1 MSLVAYGSDSD
12 SETSD
17 VEEAQGPPPVK
28 IIPKISPPSKPID
41 DNISDEEDA
50 QVSGRHNDEDFFDLP
65 VEPDIL
71 SLISEKLP
79 HTKLKSAQQTFVD
92 EAEDTF
98 AIPEKKDYGDK
109 PEEPPAKK
117 KKRQGPVQ
125 IVLPALAKLDEED
138 EPRQGERE
146 KKQPSKSGSGL
157 FSLLPAPKNS
167 FTRKPSSKVMESAST
182 AKTSALLT
190 ATQSENNLKPQGVR
204 KVGLVPHRVAN
215 PVKPQTQVKKDN
227 SDSDDDDGDYLNM
240 NSSSYFPAPSSV
252 PRPGV
257 GSSMMT
263 VNPVPG
269 GSSSHNIYKYE
280 RIPSAGPAQGPAPPV
295 HISEELLGPA
305 VAPYPP
311 PAPAHPNAGKFVENE
326 EAIMR
331 LAGKQNKLREM
342 KEENVK
348 IVDVNE
354 EDMRG
359 DPRVWLTKA
368 MTEEKAPRPTGK
380 GPKGLARSRH
390 QITYLAHQA
399 KERDW
404 ELRQEWATA
413 RENKRASAN
422 KYGF

>member
-17 VEEAQGPPPVK
+17 VEETQGPPSVKIVPKNIPPVK
-28 IIPKISPPSKPID
+28 DID

-50 QVSGRHNDEDFFDLP
+50 QVSGRHNEDFFDIP
-65 VEPDIL
+65 AEPDIL

-92 EAEDTF
+92 EAEDTS

-138 EPRQGERE
+138 EPRQGEKER
-146 KKQPSKSGSGL
+146 KQPSKSGSGL
-157 FSLLPAPKNS
+157 FSLLPAPKNC
-167 FTRKPSSKVMESAST
+167 FTRKPSSTVMESAST

-215 PVKPQTQVKKDN
+215 PVKPQTQAKKDN

-280 RIPSAGPAQGPAPPV
+280 RIPSAGPAPPV

-311 PAPAHPNAGKFVENE
+311 PAPAHPSA
-326 EAIMR
+326 
-331 LAGKQNKLREM
+331 
-342 KEENVK
+342 
-348 IVDVNE
+348 
-354 EDMRG
+354 
-359 DPRVWLTKA
+359 
-368 MTEEKAPRPTGK
+368 
-380 GPKGLARSRH
+380 GLAESIK
-390 QITYLAHQA
+390 IT
-399 KERDW
+399 
-404 ELRQEWATA
+404 T
-413 RENKRASAN
+413 KRV
-422 KYGF
+422 GC

>member
-1 MSLVAYGSDSD
+1 MALSLVAYGSDSD

-17 VEEAQGPPPVK
+17 VEETQGAPPVK
-28 IIPKISPPSKPID
+28 IVPKILPTSKSID
-41 DNISDEEDA
+41 DNISDEEDS
-50 QVSGRHNDEDFFDLP
+50 QVSGSHNNEDFFDIP
-65 VEPDIL
+65 AEPDIL

-92 EAEDTF
+92 DAEDTS

-138 EPRQGERE
+138 EPRQGEKER
-146 KKQPSKSGSGL
+146 KQPSKSGSGL

-167 FTRKPSSKVMESAST
+167 FTRKPSSTVMESAST

-215 PVKPQTQVKKDN
+215 PVKPQTQAKKDN
-227 SDSDDDDGDYLNM
+227 SDSEDDDGDYLNM

-280 RIPSAGPAQGPAPPV
+280 RIPSAGPAHGPAPPV

-311 PAPAHPNAGKFVENE
+311 PAPAHPSAGKAESTKIKIIIFYGVSGKFVEDE

-399 KERDW
+399 KERQV
-404 ELRQEWATA
+404 LT
-413 RENKRASAN
+413 
-422 KYGF
+422 

>member
-1 MSLVAYGSDSD
+1 MALSLVAYGSDSD

-17 VEEAQGPPPVK
+17 AEDTQGPAVK
-28 IIPKISPPSKPID
+28 IIPKILPSKAND

-50 QVSGRHNDEDFFDLP
+50 QVSGIHNDEDFFDIP
-65 VEPDIL
+65 AEPDLL

-92 EAEDTF
+92 ETEDTS

-109 PEEPPAKK
+109 LEEPPAKK

-138 EPRQGERE
+138 EPRPGEKE

-167 FTRKPSSKVMESAST
+167 FTRKPSSTVMESAST
-182 AKTSALLT
+182 AKTSALL
-190 ATQSENNLKPQGVR
+190 AANQSENNLKPQGVR

-215 PVKPQTQVKKDN
+215 PVKPQAKKDN

-240 NSSSYFPAPSSV
+240 NSSSYFPAPSSSSV
-252 PRPGV
+252 SRPSV

-269 GSSSHNIYKYE
+269 GSSSSHNIYKYE
-280 RIPSAGPAQGPAPPV
+280 RIPSGPAQGPAPPV
-295 HISEELLGPA
+295 HISEEMLGPA

-311 PAPAHPNAGKFVENE
+311 PAQTYPNAGMVVTTSMIKGSILLLILWHLF
-326 EAIMR
+326 
-331 LAGKQNKLREM
+331 
-342 KEENVK
+342 
-348 IVDVNE
+348 
-354 EDMRG
+354 
-359 DPRVWLTKA
+359 
-368 MTEEKAPRPTGK
+368 RPVC
-380 GPKGLARSRH
+380 
-390 QITYLAHQA
+390 
-399 KERDW
+399 
-404 ELRQEWATA
+404 
-413 RENKRASAN
+413 
-422 KYGF
+422 